1 MMFAMFALTKSP
13 LPTSIRDIVVEGMVT
28 DCPGPPVEGPL
39 QAWNENLFLFAKKK
53 NCEHHK
59 LQSCMNK
66 LDKAGISQKKKKA
79 HIKRNG
85 RQRKQTERSQ
95 L

>member
-53 NCEHHK
+53 
-59 LQSCMNK
+59 L
-66 LDKAGISQKKKKA
+66 
-79 HIKRNG
+79 
-85 RQRKQTERSQ
+85 
-95 L
+95 

>member
-1 MMFAMFALTKSP
+1 MFAMFALTKSP

-39 QAWNENLFLFAKKK
+39 QAWNENLFLFAKK

-66 LDKAGISQKKKKA
+66 LDKAGISQKKKKSTHKKKWEA
-79 HIKRNG
+79 EKAN
-85 RQRKQTERSQ
+85 
-95 L
+95 